1 MLTKGVDDLGGTAGN
16 DTIIA
21 AIDGNAE
28 SNTLNTGDVID
39 GGVGTDTLNLTIG
52 AALNPTVTIK
62 NVETLEVRNA
72 AAGGDVDM
80 RNTDGAV
87 KTIVEKQSTN
97 GFTANFI
104 AAADVAVSIKDV
116 TTASLVSDYN
126 WNTGALSGAAD
137 AASLTLNNVVGTV
150 AGRHTVQLQGGTATQ
165 GFETVNVKT
174 EGAASNLANL
184 VVTGSTGV
192 TNTMTK
198 LVVTGDQN
206 LTIANTA
213 FAATGGQI
221 DASAFTGNLTV
232 NAVNGVDVDFK
243 GGKGNDTIL
252 FGATLQA
259 TDKIDGGDGTTTS
272 TRSRTSP
279 SSSTT

>member
-1 MLTKGVDDLGGTAGN
+1 MVKAELAKIVDATTLQAETASLDTFVTSVATTGGTGVPGQTFTLTKGVDDLGGTAGN

-52 AALNPTVTIK
+52 ANLNPTVTVK
-62 NVETLEVRNA
+62 NVEVLEVRNA
-72 AAGGDVDM
+72 AVGGNVDM

-116 TTASLVSDYN
+116 TTAGLTSDYN

-137 AASLTLNNVVGTV
+137 AASLTLNNVVGTT
-150 AGRHTVQLQGGTATQ
+150 AARHTVQLQGGTATQ

-174 EGAASNLANL
+174 EGAAS
-184 VVTGSTGV
+184 TWPTWS
-192 TNTMTK
+192 
-198 LVVTGDQN
+198 
-206 LTIANTA
+206 
-213 FAATGGQI
+213 
-221 DASAFTGNLTV
+221 
-232 NAVNGVDVDFK
+232 
-243 GGKGNDTIL
+243 
-252 FGATLQA
+252 
-259 TDKIDGGDGTTTS
+259 
-272 TRSRTSP
+272 
-279 SSSTT
+279 